1 MPERRRAERWS
12 AISST
17 ETQKTVREEEEE
29 DDDDDIGFGRRRRR
43 RRREESRTSGSDAR
57 RIRERARKFVS
68 EVSEVVAGL
77 QKRRLDEESGRFRP
91 MERRVGTRGTT
102 PAMVQRAVRN
112 DCSRLR
118 R

>member
-43 RRREESRTSGSDAR
+43 REESRTSGSDAR
-57 RIRERARKFVS
+57 RIRERARKFVP
-68 EVSEVVAGL
+68 EVPEVVAGL
-77 QKRRLDEESGRFRP
+77 
-91 MERRVGTRGTT
+91 
-102 PAMVQRAVRN
+102 
-112 DCSRLR
+112 
-118 R
+118 

>member
-57 RIRERARKFVS
+57 RIRERARKFVP

-77 QKRRLDEESGRFRP
+77 QKRLDEESGRFRP

>member
-29 DDDDDIGFGRRRRR
+29 EGDDDDDIGCRR
-43 RRREESRTSGSDAR
+43 RRREESRRGSDAR
-57 RIRERARKFVS
+57 RIRERARKFVP

>member
-29 DDDDDIGFGRRRRR
+29 DDDDIGFGRRRRR
-43 RRREESRTSGSDAR
+43 RRREDSRTSGSDAR

-68 EVSEVVAGL
+68 EVSEVVARL